1 MQASGGAGVSC
12 LQVAHRAR
20 EGRGTLVAS
29 ITWARWSVTER
40 AWVGLFRRSHLTS
53 VVEVSRRNR
62 ANRMCTW
69 MERDLMWTE
78 LCPLVKQL

>member
-29 ITWARWSVTER
+29 ITWAQWSVTER
-40 AWVGLFRRSHLTS
+40 AWVGLFINRPSSETHTRLEGLSFSSMSWSYL
-53 VVEVSRRNR
+53 EVGPQC
-62 ANRMCTW
+62 A
-69 MERDLMWTE
+69 EKV
-78 LCPLVKQL
+78 P